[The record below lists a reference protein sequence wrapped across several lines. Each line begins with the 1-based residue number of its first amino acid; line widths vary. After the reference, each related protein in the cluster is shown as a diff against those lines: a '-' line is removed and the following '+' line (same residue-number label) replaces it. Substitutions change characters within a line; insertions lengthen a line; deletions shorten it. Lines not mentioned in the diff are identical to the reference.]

1 MSKQIFARDYGVK
14 AGEDITLPLKKLLCD
29 LREDKSDKSLIFDK
43 GEYFINSDDATKEIM
58 HVTNTVGD
66 NEWRSGE
73 SRYLNCVAM
82 DINGI
87 ENLTIEGDGARFIMR
102 GMMTNIA
109 IRDSRN
115 IAINGLRLSAE
126 NPNMHELK
134 VIALGKNYVDF
145 ELDKESQYEQCDG
158 KFYFIGKDYKMAFDE
173 GAYTTYWNA
182 KIPHDN
188 ENSIWRVPH
197 PLRGSSDVV
206 ELGERIFRVKYR
218 AMPNAVVGDRFC
230 VFEGRRIYQG
240 IFVDKSENIS
250 LNGIEQNFNYGLSTV
265 FQDSSDISITN
276 CSFVPSADGAKSMAS
291 VADFIQV
298 CMCRGNIVIKG
309 NKFLGAGDD
318 TLNVHGIHFPAL
330 KVGRTKMRLWFSH
343 RQTHGFLPFR
353 AGDKL
358 KFINW
363 MTMLEE
369 GENEVVSAELVSD
382 KCIILTLKNPV
393 KGFITVV
400 ENVSATPNSVVF
412 SDNFMSRIITR
423 GILLTTSNVTVEN
436 NVFDNTSMHSILISD
451 DAKSWYE
458 SGMVD
463 NIVIKNNIFRRT
475 VGYTVQIKPENI
487 IHSGYVHKNI
497 VIEDNTIDSC
507 GEGGFYFKS
516 TSGITVK
523 NNNIIGKTLNTY
535 IKNCENIVSDLEK

>member
-1 MSKQIFARDYGVK
+1 MSKQINAKDYGINV
-14 AGEDITLPLKKLLCD
+14 GEDITKALKNLLID
-29 LREDKSDKSLIFDK
+29 LRADKSEKTLVFDK

-66 NEWRSGE
+66 NEWRTGE
-73 SRYLNCVAM
+73 ARYLNCVAM

-87 ENLTIEGDGARFIMR
+87 ENLSIEADGARFIMR

-109 IRDSRN
+109 IRNSRN
-115 IAINGLRLSAE
+115 IAINGLRLSTE

-134 VIALGKNYVDF
+134 VIAKGGNYVDF
-145 ELDKESQYEQCDG
+145 ELDRESRYELCDD
-158 KFYFIGKDYKMAFDE
+158 KYYFVGKDYKMAFDE
-173 GAYTTYWNA
+173 GAMTTYWNA

-197 PLRGSSDVV
+197 PLRWAKSVN
-206 ELGERIFRVKYR
+206 ELSEWVFRVEYSK
-218 AMPNAVVGDRFC
+218 MPNAEIGDRFC
-230 VFEGRRIYQG
+230 VFEGRRLFQG
-240 IFVDKSENIS
+240 IFVEKSDGVS
-250 LNGIEQNFNYGLSTV
+250 LDGIEQNFNYGLATV

-276 CSFVPSADGAKSMAS
+276 CSFIPSADGTKSMAS

-298 CMCRGNIVIKG
+298 CMCRGKIVIRG

-330 KVGRTKMRLWFSH
+330 KIGSRKMRLWFSH

-363 MTMLEE
+363 MTMLGES
-369 GENEVVSAELVSD
+369 ENEVVSAELVSD
-382 KCIILTLKNPV
+382 KCIILTLKEPV
-393 KGFITVV
+393 KGLITVV
-400 ENVSATPNSVVF
+400 ENVSATPETVEF
-412 SDNFMSRIITR
+412 SDNCMSRIITR

-451 DAKSWYE
+451 DARSWYE

-463 NIVIKNNIFRRT
+463 NIVIRNNVFRRT
-475 VGYTVQIKPENI
+475 VGYTVQVKPENI
-487 IHSGYVHKNI
+487 IHKGYVHKNI
-497 VIEDNTIDSC
+497 VVENNTIDSN

-523 NNNIIGKTLNTY
+523 NNNIVGKTLDTY
-535 IKNCENIVSDLEK
+535 IKNCANIDIDLK

>member
-1 MSKQIFARDYGVK
+1 MSKQINAKDYGVK
-14 AGEDITLPLKKLLCD
+14 VGEDITKVLKKLLID
-29 LREDKSDKSLIFDK
+29 LRTDKEEMTLVFDK

-73 SRYLNCVAM
+73 ARYVNCVAM

-87 ENLTIEGDGARFIMR
+87 ENLTIEADGARFIMR

-115 IAINGLRLSAE
+115 IAINGLRLSTE

-134 VIALGKNYVDF
+134 VIATESNYIDF
-145 ELDKESQYEQCDG
+145 ELDRESQYELSDG
-158 KFYFIGKDYKMAFDE
+158 KYYFVGKDYKTAFDD
-173 GAYTTYWNA
+173 GAMTTYWNA

-197 PLRGSSDVV
+197 PLRWAKSVK
-206 ELGERIFRVKYR
+206 ELSERVFRVEYSK
-218 AMPNAVVGDRFC
+218 MPNAVAGDRFC
-230 VFEGRRIYQG
+230 VFEGRRMFQG
-240 IFVDKSENIS
+240 IFVDQSNGVT

-265 FQDSSDISITN
+265 FQDSGDIAITN
-276 CSFVPSADGAKSMAS
+276 CNFVPSADGAKSMAS

-298 CMCRGNIVIKG
+298 CMCRGKIVIKG

-330 KVGRTKMRLWFSH
+330 KIGSRKMRLWFSH

-353 AGDKL
+353 AGDKIR
-358 KFINW
+358 FINW

-382 KCIILTLKNPV
+382 KYIILTLKEPI
-393 KGFITVV
+393 KALITVI
-400 ENVSATPNSVVF
+400 ENVSATPETVEF

-436 NVFDNTSMHSILISD
+436 NVFDNTSMHSVLISD
-451 DAKSWYE
+451 DARSWYE

-463 NIVIKNNIFRRT
+463 NIVIRNNVFRRT

-487 IHSGYVHKNI
+487 IHKGYVHKNI
-497 VIEDNTIDSC
+497 VIENNTIESN

-516 TSGITVK
+516 TSGVTVK
-523 NNNIIGKTLNTY
+523 NNNIVGKTLDTY
-535 IKNCENIVSDLEK
+535 IKNCANIDIELKD

>member
-1 MSKQIFARDYGVK
+1 MSKQINAKDYGIKVGK
-14 AGEDITLPLKKLLCD
+14 DITKELKKLLID
-29 LREDKSDKSLIFDK
+29 LRADKEEKTLVFDK

-58 HVTNTVGD
+58 HVTNTIGD
-66 NEWRSGE
+66 NEWRTGE
-73 SRYLNCVAM
+73 ARYVNCVAV
-82 DINGI
+82 DINGV
-87 ENLTIEGDGARFIMR
+87 ENLTVEAYGARFIMR

-134 VIALGKNYVDF
+134 VIATESNYIDF
-145 ELDKESQYEQCDG
+145 ELDRESQYELSDG
-158 KFYFIGKDYKMAFDE
+158 KYYFVGKDYKTAFDD
-173 GAYTTYWNA
+173 GAMTTYWNA

-188 ENSIWRVPH
+188 ANSIWRVPH
-197 PLRGSSDVV
+197 PLRWAKSVK
-206 ELGERIFRVKYR
+206 ELSESVFRVEYSK
-218 AMPNAVVGDRFC
+218 MPNAVVGDRFC
-230 VFEGRRIYQG
+230 VFEGRRMFQG
-240 IFVDKSENIS
+240 IFVDKSDGVT

-265 FQDSSDISITN
+265 FQDSSDIAITN
-276 CSFVPSADGAKSMAS
+276 CNFVPSADGAKSMAS

-298 CMCRGNIVIKG
+298 CMCRGKIVIKG

-330 KVGRTKMRLWFSH
+330 KIGSRKMRLWFSH

-353 AGDKL
+353 AGDKIR
-358 KFINW
+358 FINW

-382 KCIILTLKNPV
+382 KCIILTLKEPI
-393 KGFITVV
+393 KALITVI
-400 ENVSATPNSVVF
+400 ENVSATPETVEF

-451 DAKSWYE
+451 DARSWYE

-463 NIVIKNNIFRRT
+463 NIVIRNNVFRRT
-475 VGYTVQIKPENI
+475 IGYTVQIKPENI
-487 IHSGYVHKNI
+487 IHKGYVHKNI
-497 VIEDNTIDSC
+497 VIENNTIDSN

-516 TSGITVK
+516 TSGVTVK
-523 NNNIIGKTLNTY
+523 NNNIVGKTLDTY
-535 IKNCENIVSDLEK
+535 IKNCANIDIELKD

>member
-1 MSKQIFARDYGVK
+1 MSKQINANDYGIKV
-14 AGEDITLPLKKLLCD
+14 GEDITLPLKKLLID
-29 LREDKSDKSLIFDK
+29 LRADKGEKTLIFNK

-73 SRYLNCVAM
+73 PRYLNCVAM

-87 ENLTIEGDGARFIMR
+87 ENLTIEADGARFIMR
-102 GMMTNIA
+102 GQMTNIA
-109 IRDSRN
+109 IRNSCN
-115 IAINGLRLSAE
+115 VAINGLRLSTE
-126 NPNMHELK
+126 NPDMHELK
-134 VIALGKNYVDF
+134 VISKGSNYIDF
-145 ELDKESQYEQCDG
+145 ELDRESRFEKCGSKY
-158 KFYFIGKDYKMAFDE
+158 YFVGKDYKSAFSD
-173 GAYTTYWNA
+173 GAYTVWWNA

-197 PLRGSSDVV
+197 PLRWATSIK
-206 ELGERIFRVKYR
+206 EIGERVFRVKYLF
-218 AMPNAVVGDRFC
+218 MPKAEISDRFC
-230 VFEGRRIYQG
+230 VFDGRRRYQG
-240 IFVDKSENIS
+240 VFVDKSEGIT

-265 FQDSSDISITN
+265 FQDSRDITITN
-276 CSFVPSADGAKSMAS
+276 CSFIPSADGAKSMAS

-298 CMCRGNIVIKG
+298 CMCRGEIVIKG

-318 TLNVHGIHFPAL
+318 TLNVHGIHFPA
-330 KVGRTKMRLWFSH
+330 TKIGDKQMRLRFSH

-358 KFINW
+358 KFIDRA
-363 MTMLEE
+363 TMLEE

-382 KCIILTLKNPV
+382 KVIILTLKEQV
-393 KGFITVV
+393 THARTII
-400 ENVSATPNSVVF
+400 ENVSATPETVEF
-412 SDNFMSRIITR
+412 CDNFMSRIITR

-451 DAKSWYE
+451 DARSWYE

-463 NIVIKNNIFRRT
+463 NIAIRNNVFRRT
-475 VGYTVQIKPENI
+475 VGYTVQVMPENS
-487 IHSGYVHKNI
+487 IHKGCVHKNI
-497 VIEDNTIDSC
+497 VIENNTIDSN

-523 NNNIIGKTLNTY
+523 NNNIVGKTLDTY
-535 IKNCENIVSDLEK
+535 VKNCENLDSDLKK